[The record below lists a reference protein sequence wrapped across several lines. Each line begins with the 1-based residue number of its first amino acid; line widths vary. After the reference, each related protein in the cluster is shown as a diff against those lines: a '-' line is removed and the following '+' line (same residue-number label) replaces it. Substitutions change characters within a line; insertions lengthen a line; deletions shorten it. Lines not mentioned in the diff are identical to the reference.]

1 MKLII
6 KFRLKYPNTARQGA
20 SSQELR
26 PSRMDHGE
34 ATSLRQPDGTRAVW
48 DRGQGEELPQ

>member
-20 SSQELR
+20 SFPELR

-34 ATSLRQPDGTRAVW
+34 APASDSQM
-48 DRGQGEELPQ
+48 GQGQSGIGGELPQ